1 LVRSQILNVDSNAAI
16 GIASR
21 FLEQH
26 YSILDIKDA
35 AIKDHIWIVT
45 VVVSSFGESVKKIRI
60 DAATGEIIDWR

>member
-1 LVRSQILNVDSNAAI
+1 MVRSQTLNVDSNAAI

-26 YSILDIKDA
+26 YCILDIKDA
-35 AIKDHIWIVT
+35 VIKDHTWIVT
-45 VVVSSFGESVKKIRI
+45 VVVSSFGERVKKIRI